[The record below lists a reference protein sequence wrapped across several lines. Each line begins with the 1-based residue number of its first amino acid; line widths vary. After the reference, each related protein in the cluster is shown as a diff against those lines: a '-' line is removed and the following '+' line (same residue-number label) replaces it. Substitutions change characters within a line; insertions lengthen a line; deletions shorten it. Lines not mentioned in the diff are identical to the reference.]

1 MLTAKDAAK
10 RAGVT
15 KRTLLRWIRED
26 QLKAE
31 QVGTST
37 GPGYAVDEADL
48 DRLIADRAGRVKS
61 YDAQVEKPTPK
72 SEAVAASA
80 GHVKPPMA
88 ETSQSQADALS
99 EALAAFLAQR
109 QDHLDQLKAKDQQIE
124 SLRRDYQADKQA
136 KDALIERLLNDH
148 RAELEAKN
156 RQIEGAQI
164 LAARAQDQAQQ
175 ALPRHDDVDQLKAK
189 DQEIERLRNE
199 LEEAK
204 SSRPWWKLWR

>member
-1 MLTAKDAAK
+1 VCLWCIAATFFLFVTVAAKRRLQSIAMLTAKDAAK

-31 QVGTST
+31 RVETST

-48 DRLIADRAGRVKS
+48 DRLMKDRAERLRKF
-61 YDAQVEKPTPK
+61 DAQVEKLTAK

-80 GHVKPPMA
+80 GHEEPPMA

-124 SLRRDYQADKQA
+124 
-136 KDALIERLLNDH
+136 RLLN
-148 RAELEAKN
+148 ELEAKN
-156 RQIEGAQI
+156 RQIEAAQV

-175 ALPRHDDVDQLKAK
+175 ALPS
-189 DQEIERLRNE
+189 
-199 LEEAK
+199 K

>member
-1 MLTAKDAAK
+1 VCLWCIAATFFLFVTVAAKRRLQSIAMLTAKDAAK

-31 QVGTST
+31 RVETST

-48 DRLIADRAGRVKS
+48 DRLMKDRAERLRKF
-61 YDAQVEKPTPK
+61 DAQVEKLTAK

-80 GHVKPPMA
+80 GHEEPPMA

-99 EALAAFLAQR
+99 EALAALR
-109 QDHLDQLKAKDQQIE
+109 EQLKVKDEQIAQ
-124 SLRRDYQADKQA
+124 LNRRLETEQ
-136 KDALIERLLNDH
+136 LL
-148 RAELEAKN
+148 L
-156 RQIEGAQI
+156 
-164 LAARAQDQAQQ
+164 ARAQDQAQQ
-175 ALPRHDDVDQLKAK
+175 ALPS
-189 DQEIERLRNE
+189 
-199 LEEAK
+199 K